1 MPYISAAKGTEL
13 EGEVQQAIRLAA
25 ATRDFRLSTPQRQ
38 EAMLNDVEAQARRD
52 PKSVDYK
59 VLGHLKTIHES
70 QQRLLKDDPVSFAYR
85 QGLAE
90 PVKIDF
96 SNPGAVSEQ
105 IIARVNVARGM
116 NQVYGADV
124 KPLLPD
130 ELTAIRAR
138 LERAKPEEK
147 IAWFGS
153 LRASVGADAGG
164 YSAMMAQLAPD
175 DPALAMA
182 GEYAGKGRAEPARLI
197 LDGQTL
203 LRPPRKA
210 DGTPDQGKLWPMPAD
225 TDIRK
230 RFQGL
235 EGDAFAGNAKYRNMA
250 EQATKAIYAKLSEE
264 AGDASGVIN
273 SSRFEQ
279 AFTLATG
286 GVDDYRGRSIV
297 LPYGMEF
304 SDFRK
309 GLNTR
314 IENIVGTGRLAEGVS
329 ASRLRDMPLDSI
341 GDGRY
346 VFRSGNGYL
355 VDKNGQRVIVNFNLE
370 PTESIAGGRPMG
382 RGAER
387 MIAPW
392 ERPKPRTEVMQ

>member
-1 MPYISAAKGTEL
+1 
-13 EGEVQQAIRLAA
+13 
-25 ATRDFRLSTPQRQ
+25 
-38 EAMLNDVEAQARRD
+38 
-52 PKSVDYK
+52 
-59 VLGHLKTIHES
+59 
-70 QQRLLKDDPVSFAYR
+70 
-85 QGLAE
+85 
-90 PVKIDF
+90 
-96 SNPGAVSEQ
+96 
-105 IIARVNVARGM
+105 
-116 NQVYGADV
+116 
-124 KPLLPD
+124 
-130 ELTAIRAR
+130 
-138 LERAKPEEK
+138 
-147 IAWFGS
+147 
-153 LRASVGADAGG
+153 
-164 YSAMMAQLAPD
+164 
-175 DPALAMA
+175 
-182 GEYAGKGRAEPARLI
+182 
-197 LDGQTL
+197 
-203 LRPPRKA
+203 
-210 DGTPDQGKLWPMPAD
+210 MPAD